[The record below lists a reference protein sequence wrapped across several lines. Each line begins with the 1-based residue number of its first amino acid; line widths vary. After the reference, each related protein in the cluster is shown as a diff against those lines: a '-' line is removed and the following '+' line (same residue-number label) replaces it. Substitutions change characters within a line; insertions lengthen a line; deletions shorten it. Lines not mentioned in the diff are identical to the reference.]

1 MGIAFALIFLLIG
14 LIWLLDNPI
23 GWLFIGLGVLA
34 FTIFLY
40 ANNKERK
47 AKRMTDMASMADEL
61 RRLSKGFEP
70 IEESYLSRKP

>member
-1 MGIAFALIFLLIG
+1 
-14 LIWLLDNPI
+14 LDNPI

-34 FTIFLY
+34 MTIFLY
-40 ANNKERK
+40 ANSKERK